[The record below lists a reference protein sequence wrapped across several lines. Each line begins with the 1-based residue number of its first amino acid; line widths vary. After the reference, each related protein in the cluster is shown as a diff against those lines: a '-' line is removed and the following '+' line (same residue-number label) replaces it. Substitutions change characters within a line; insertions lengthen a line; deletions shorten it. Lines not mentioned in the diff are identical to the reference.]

1 MAKKPKYFTISDE
14 QADKLRA
21 KKVTAPKSYDPGK
34 GRPKEHLAYLNKG
47 EMKALRGM
55 NGDNMER
62 GPKGLPSFPPA
73 DAIGSSSKASSS
85 KAPSGKSGGPS
96 GGMMGGSG
104 SGGSSR
110 TAPSSGKPSGGGNVG
125 GGKGSGTSTGWGGG
139 SGKPSAGGAGGAG
152 GGPKSPMSGQGSSF
166 KSPEEARHATGRAI
180 NKSFMENTRAQNEA
194 RMATERAK
202 SFGPRAPTS
211 PISNTVSPS
220 QIAAQ
225 NTLDR
230 IAAGSVVNKNFNK
243 MMDQVPRDP
252 TYRSTPSQVVNLSQE
267 PTAGPNRGL
276 GTNLPQRTAS
286 MFEGA
291 NSPFADQGVPQYNRS
306 LYDNQR
312 FGTIPDAGVR
322 KTVNQYSPP
331 AVMAGAAYSGSPFAN
346 TPPAKTRGLSAAD
359 FGTPA
364 VMPSG
369 SYFSSPA
376 APAAPSKYQDQ
387 IVTIDGNTYYV
398 TPERFA
404 QLPANEQAIFNRE
417 IAANQVP
424 RYTPAAAPV
433 TTANVS
439 VPRYGFTNP
448 YAGNVAPVST
458 TETPAEQTVR
468 QAQQPDM
475 GTYSPTV
482 QKLVDPLANWAAKKL
497 GTDVP
502 PSQQDSYLVRAD
514 QALANAFGTPG
525 PNSAYAQAMSNA
537 ANRASERPAY
547 MPPTQSY
554 APNATLGTT
563 EAAAPAPAL
572 APLPPY
578 VNYQQLP
585 PNYGAGYTGGV
596 APSPLIS
603 QYLGAGYASGG
614 SVGDSTSFE
623 DRLSYGL
630 KNSPSSNPFF
640 KLAYAIG
647 LPVFHRGS
655 GEDGWSQVGQ
665 DMRMAQ
671 LRRGETP
678 AAKPATPAASQP
690 ATQPTSA
697 AGLSQYV
704 LPPPDERIS
713 DFNNSGILQRQNQM
727 FRLPEK
733 RGGGVGDGIDAAIRL
748 AKSFA

>member
-14 QADKLRA
+14 QADKLRT

-110 TAPSSGKPSGGGNVG
+110 TAPSSSKPSGGGNVG

-139 SGKPSAGGAGGAG
+139 SGGKGSGTSTSWGGGAGGAG
-152 GGPKSPMSGQGSSF
+152 KPSAGSGSGPKSPMSGQGSSF

-180 NKSFMENTRAQNEA
+180 NKSFMDNTRAQNEA

-243 MMDQVPRDP
+243 MMDQVPKDP
-252 TYRSTPSQVVNLSQE
+252 NYRPTPSQVVNLAQK
-267 PTAGPNRGL
+267 PTV
-276 GTNLPQRTAS
+276 S
-286 MFEGA
+286 
-291 NSPFADQGVPQYNRS
+291 
-306 LYDNQR
+306 
-312 FGTIPDAGVR
+312 
-322 KTVNQYSPP
+322 
-331 AVMAGAAYSGSPFAN
+331 
-346 TPPAKTRGLSAAD
+346 
-359 FGTPA
+359 
-364 VMPSG
+364 MPSG

-376 APAAPSKYQDQ
+376 PAPSVPDPHQAWADA
-387 IVTIDGNTYYV
+387 T
-398 TPERFA
+398 
-404 QLPANEQAIFNRE
+404 ANSPFNRRPLKE
-417 IAANQVP
+417 
-424 RYTPAAAPV
+424 RMLTPAVMDRYYPGNAAALDQAYAEAMANRPQGV
-433 TTANVS
+433 PQTVAQGAARGLTAADMGAPANVS

-448 YAGNVAPVST
+448 YTGNAAYGAQNVAPVNT
-458 TETPAEQTVR
+458 TETPAEQAVR
-468 QAQQPDM
+468 QAPVQDT

-563 EAAAPAPAL
+563 EVAAPAPAL

-603 QYLGAGYASGG
+603 QYLGAGYADGG
-614 SVGDSTSFE
+614 AVGGGNSFE

-630 KNSPSSNPFF
+630 KNAPSKNPFF
-640 KLAYAIG
+640 QLAYAIG

-655 GEDGWSQVGQ
+655 GEDGWSQVGR

-671 LRRGETP
+671 LMKGETP

-713 DFNNSGILQRQNQM
+713 GFNNADVLRQQNQM